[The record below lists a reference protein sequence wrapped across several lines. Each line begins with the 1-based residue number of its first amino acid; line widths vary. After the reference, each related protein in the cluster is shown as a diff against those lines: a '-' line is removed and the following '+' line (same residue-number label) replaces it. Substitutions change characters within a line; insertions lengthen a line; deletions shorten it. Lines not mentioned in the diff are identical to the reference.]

1 MANQLEH
8 ANIRVKNID
17 ETIKFLTTSFPD
29 FRVRGGRR
37 DDEVNWVHIGTDETY
52 LALNE
57 DARTEVRQ
65 DPGLNH
71 IGFVFD
77 DADALR
83 KRLEEAG
90 YKECYIPRESHPHHK
105 RTYFHDGNGMEWEF
119 VQYFSDDPVERNDY
133 SY

>member
-1 MANQLEH
+1 M
-8 ANIRVKNID
+8 RD
-17 ETIKFLTTSFPD
+17 
-29 FRVRGGRR
+29 GRR
-37 DDEVNWVHIGTDETY
+37 DDEINWVHIGTDDTY

-57 DARTEVRQ
+57 DARTKVRQ
-65 DPGLNH
+65 GPGLNH
-71 IGFVFD
+71 IGFGID

-90 YKECYIPRESHPHHK
+90 YKEGYITPESHPHHK